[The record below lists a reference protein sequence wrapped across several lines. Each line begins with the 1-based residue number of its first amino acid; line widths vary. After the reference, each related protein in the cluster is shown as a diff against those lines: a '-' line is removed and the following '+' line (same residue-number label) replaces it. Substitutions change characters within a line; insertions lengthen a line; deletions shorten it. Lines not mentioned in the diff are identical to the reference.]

1 MRGKENSNIIIT
13 IVVAAVTVISISL
26 YECWWMRN
34 LFNTTY
40 ESMELGISSSM
51 ALAELSSDKTVSVY
65 LKYDVDSVRDTTPK
79 ALSLSAVSQIP
90 AKQIAGITSN
100 KKEDNTVEAG
110 LYDSLLRAGRK

>member
-51 ALAELSSDKTVSVY
+51 ALAELSSDKTVSLY
-65 LKYDVDSVRDTTPK
+65 LKYDVDSVRDTTPYRPK
-79 ALSLSAVSQIP
+79 ALLFGRAFIISTKRRTTLWMPSCM
-90 AKQIAGITSN
+90 
-100 KKEDNTVEAG
+100 TVC
-110 LYDSLLRAGRK
+110 LQRD